1 MSQFVN
7 YNKRGFTLPAGY
19 KDLIDILE
27 LSRRRAEAHKASVSS
42 RPLQIREE
50 HFRTAGLGQIG
61 RYVSMLLGSP
71 AKLIVLRV
79 TYRNDR
85 DPVVLHRSESA
96 NSFAI
101 ILHASDAHRE
111 QAIRAFFAQQGIQPF
126 QDCPTSEAGRPEEG
140 RSLIYPLPL
149 DASRATNLTAELLRG
164 VYGLS
169 DVAGLDF
176 RYYELKPAA

>member
-61 RYVSMLLGSP
+61 RYVSVFLGSP
-71 AKLIVLRV
+71 AKLIALMVI
-79 TYRNDR
+79 YRD
-85 DPVVLHRSESA
+85 DQVPVVLHRSESA
-96 NSFAI
+96 NTF
-101 ILHASDAHRE
+101 
-111 QAIRAFFAQQGIQPF
+111 
-126 QDCPTSEAGRPEEG
+126 
-140 RSLIYPLPL
+140 
-149 DASRATNLTAELLRG
+149 
-164 VYGLS
+164 
-169 DVAGLDF
+169 
-176 RYYELKPAA
+176 